1 VSPFAADLARLY
13 KGGKMIPGNYDLKL
27 YQGATINVLV
37 EWLDGATALPIDLTG
52 WSAVA
57 TFRETVDDV
66 NSLFVLSSEDG
77 TISLGGEL
85 GTIHL
90 LAPSPPASTFEV
102 TKGEWDLLATNPDG
116 QTDAILRGT
125 VRFVRSIT
133 R

>member
-1 VSPFAADLARLY
+1 
-13 KGGKMIPGNYDLKL
+13 MIPGVYNLQL
-27 YQGATINVLV
+27 YQGATINVLI
-37 EWLDGATALPIDLTG
+37 EWLDGATTAPIDLTG

-57 TFRETVDDV
+57 TFRETVDDI
-66 NSLFVLSSEDG
+66 NPLFTLSTAAG
-77 TISLGGEL
+77 TISLGGTL

-90 LAPSPPASTFEV
+90 LAPAPSAAIFE
-102 TKGEWDLLATNPDG
+102 TTRGEWDLLATNPTG

>member
-1 VSPFAADLARLY
+1 
-13 KGGKMIPGNYDLKL
+13 MIPGNYDLRL

-37 EWLDGATALPIDLTG
+37 EWLDGATTQPIDLTG

-57 TFRETVDDV
+57 TFRETVDDAD
-66 NSLFVLSSEDG
+66 SLFVLSSDDG
-77 TISLGGEL
+77 TILLGGTL

-90 LAPSPPASTFEV
+90 LAPSPLASTFEV

-125 VRFVRSIT
+125 VRFIRSIT

>member
-1 VSPFAADLARLY
+1 
-13 KGGKMIPGNYDLKL
+13 MIPGVYNLQL
-27 YQGATINVLV
+27 YQGATINVLI
-37 EWLDGATALPIDLTG
+37 EWLDGATTAPIDLTG

-57 TFRETVDDV
+57 TFRETVDDT
-66 NSLFVLSSEDG
+66 SPLFTLSSTAG
-77 TISLGGEL
+77 TILLGGAL

-90 LAPSPPASTFEV
+90 LAPAPNGVIFE
-102 TKGEWDLLATNPDG
+102 TTRGEWDLLATNPTG